1 MTVSQT
7 SRISPARI
15 QAGPGAVPARTDWLA
30 VAAVLA
36 AGVIISMQIGKLPPL
51 LNTLRAEF
59 GLDLV
64 SGGLLASSVSLLGGM
79 IGIAAG
85 FVSDRIGGRRS
96 LALGLAIGA
105 IGSLAGA
112 FSTSVV
118 PLLAARLLEG
128 LGFVITVVSGPSLI
142 TMATRP
148 NQRHLALGFWSSYMP
163 LGVTFGMLGALL
175 VGTLFDWRG
184 LWLVMAGLLL
194 FAAIV
199 LYRLTDGIA
208 QPRAR
213 CFSAAVL
220 RRPGP
225 WLLAGCFACYTT
237 QWFSIVTWMPT
248 YLHQG
253 GHLNDT
259 GIALGTG
266 AVVLINAVGTTAAA
280 GLMHRGLP
288 RWLLIAAAGMVM
300 AVFGLLSFAPDMP
313 VAGKIACAMAASGFG
328 GMLPSAV
335 LASVP
340 TEARD
345 PGEIA
350 TVNGVVIQLLNIGSF
365 AGPPALAA
373 LVTWFGG
380 WENGRW
386 LLLAAGLLSMT
397 LALGLR
403 AVERRRRH
411 AA

>member
-1 MTVSQT
+1 M
-7 SRISPARI
+7 
-15 QAGPGAVPARTDWLA
+15 AVPAQTHWPA

-36 AGVIISMQIGKLPPL
+36 AGVIISMQVGKLPPL

-59 GLDLV
+59 DLDLV
-64 SGGLLASSVSLLGGM
+64 TGGLLASSVSLLGGI

-96 LALGLAIGA
+96 LALGLGIGA

-112 FSTSVV
+112 FSHDAL
-118 PLLAARLLEG
+118 PLLAARLVEG
-128 LGFVITVVSGPSLI
+128 LGFVLTVVSGPSLI
-142 TMATRP
+142 AMAARP
-148 NQRHLALGFWSSYMP
+148 DQRHLALGFWSSYMP

-175 VGTLFDWRG
+175 VGILFDWRG
-184 LWLVMAGLLL
+184 LWLTMAGLLL
-194 FAAIV
+194 LAAIV
-199 LYRLTDGIA
+199 LYRLTGNIA

-213 CFSAAVL
+213 HFSSAAL

-248 YLHQG
+248 YLQQSG
-253 GHLNDT
+253 KLGET
-259 GIALGTG
+259 GVALGTA

-280 GLMHRGLP
+280 ALMHRGLP
-288 RWLLIAAAGMVM
+288 RWLIIASAGLVM
-300 AVFGLLSFAPDMP
+300 GVFGVLSFGPGMP
-313 VAGKIACAMAASGFG
+313 ALAKIACAMAASGFG
-328 GMLPSAV
+328 GMLPAAV

-340 TEARD
+340 NEAHN

-350 TVNGVVIQLLNIGSF
+350 TINGVVIQLLNIGSF
-365 AGPPALAA
+365 AGPPTLAA

-386 LLLAAGLLSMT
+386 LLLAAGLLSVI

-403 AVERRRRH
+403 AVERQRGH

>member
-1 MTVSQT
+1 MTDSSSPPT
-7 SRISPARI
+7 LADSR
-15 QAGPGAVPARTDWLA
+15 AGPTRTDWTA
-30 VAAVLA
+30 VVAVLA

-51 LNTLRAEF
+51 LNTLRTEF

-64 SGGLLASSVSLLGGM
+64 SGGLLASSVSLLGGV

-85 FVSDRIGGRRS
+85 FISDRIGGRRS
-96 LALGLAIGA
+96 LVFGLIIGA
-105 IGSLAGA
+105 TGSMAGA
-112 FSTSVV
+112 FCHSVV

-128 LGFVITVVSGPSLI
+128 LGFVLTVVAGPGLI
-142 TMATRP
+142 AMAARTD
-148 NQRHLALGFWSSYMP
+148 QRHLALGFWSSYMP

-175 VGTLFDWRG
+175 VGIVFDWRG
-184 LWLVMAGLLL
+184 LWLAMAVFLLI
-194 FAAIV
+194 AAI
-199 LYRLTDGIA
+199 LLHRMTGGIP

-213 CFSAAVL
+213 RFNAAVL

-248 YLHQG
+248 YLHQSG
-253 GHLNDT
+253 SLDDT
-259 GIALGTG
+259 GIALGTA

-288 RWLLIAAAGMVM
+288 RWLLIAAAGLVM

-340 TEARD
+340 VEARE
-345 PGEIA
+345 PSEIA

-386 LLLAAGLLSMT
+386 LLLAAGLASMA

-403 AVERRRRH
+403 AVERQRSRT
-411 AA
+411 A

>member
-1 MTVSQT
+1 MTVSHPSSIPAQPELTQSGPAQT
-7 SRISPARI
+7 H
-15 QAGPGAVPARTDWLA
+15 WLA

-36 AGVIISMQIGKLPPL
+36 AGVIISMQVGKLPPL
-51 LNTLRAEF
+51 LNTLRSEF

-64 SGGLLASSVSLLGGM
+64 TGGLLASSVSLLGGI

-85 FVSDRIGGRRS
+85 FISDRIGGRRS

-112 FSTSVV
+112 FSPSAL

-128 LGFVITVVSGPSLI
+128 LGFVLTVVSGPSLI
-142 TMATRP
+142 AMAARSD
-148 NQRHLALGFWSSYMP
+148 QRHLALGFWSSYMP
-163 LGVTFGMLGALL
+163 LGVTLGMLGALL
-175 VGTLFDWRG
+175 VGNLFDWRG
-184 LWLVMAGLLL
+184 LWLAMAGLL
-194 FAAIV
+194 FVAAIA

-213 CFSAAVL
+213 RFSAAAL

-248 YLHQG
+248 YLHQS
-253 GHLNDT
+253 GHLGDT
-259 GIALGTG
+259 GIALGTA
-266 AVVLINAVGTTAAA
+266 AVVLVNAVGTTAAA

-288 RWLLIAAAGMVM
+288 RWLLIAGAGMVM
-300 AVFGLLSFAPDMP
+300 AIFGLLSFGPDMP

-340 TEARD
+340 VEARD

-365 AGPPALAA
+365 AGPPALAV

-386 LLLAAGLLSMT
+386 LLPVAGLVSMA

-403 AVERRRRH
+403 ATERQRRP